1 VCVCVCEKQ
10 RERGEVFQ
18 LLPVFGFTAYFLK
31 PLFLNRLGYIPV
43 LFPGF
48 ETSIFFL
55 NVVILRELYV
65 FLPLQTRFVKN
76 RLKKLVLD
84 RKTERQK

>member
-1 VCVCVCEKQ
+1 MCYRQRKRDRDRWKERENECTCVGGCVGVCVCVCVCEKQ
-10 RERGEVFQ
+10 REGKIFI

-48 ETSIFFL
+48 ETSI
-55 NVVILRELYV
+55 
-65 FLPLQTRFVKN
+65 
-76 RLKKLVLD
+76 LKKMLLF
-84 RKTERQK
+84 